1 MPTTNPSVLLVG
13 SSPAGVS
20 SLAIRFKRWACETH
34 FASSNTQAIAS
45 VRDRP
50 FDLLVSEFKL
60 REGSSSPLVASLLGS
75 NSTLIYSYPVET
87 GCWWLPAVKN
97 GLSCWGSPAMRPKEF
112 MRFLEDFLTVVR
124 LRQDSLEATVSEN
137 VLEILPEQPMRENM
151 QQRRGN
157 NSRPQPS
164 VDAA

>member
-1 MPTTNPSVLLVG
+1 MATPNPSILLVG
-13 SSPAGVS
+13 ASPAGVS
-20 SLAIRFKRWACETH
+20 SLATLFKKWACKIH
-34 FASSNTQAIAS
+34 FASSNTEAIAS
-45 VRDRP
+45 IRNRP
-50 FDLLVSEFKL
+50 FDLLVSEFRL

-112 MRFLEDFLTVVR
+112 IRFLEDFLTVIR
-124 LRQDSLEATVSEN
+124 LRQYSLQDGISGN
-137 VLEILPEQPMRENM
+137 VFELTPDQTIDDNVQH
-151 QQRRGN
+151 RRGN
-157 NSRPQPS
+157 KSLPQPN